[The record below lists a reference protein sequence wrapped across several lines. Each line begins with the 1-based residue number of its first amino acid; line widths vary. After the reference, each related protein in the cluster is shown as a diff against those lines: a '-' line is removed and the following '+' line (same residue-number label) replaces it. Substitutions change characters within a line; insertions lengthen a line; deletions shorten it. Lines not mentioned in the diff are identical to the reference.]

1 MCFQQVLGCFACLC
15 FGLLLLLLWLLV
27 VVVGCWL
34 LVVGCWLLVVG
45 CWLLVVGC
53 WLLVVGCWLLVVG
66 CWLLVVGC
74 CCGGGGGEG
83 AGDFCGCCLCHG
95 GCGGR
100 QVIFVVVALLVF
112 VCGVGLWARFVGAHV
127 TGTCNNI
134 YCTHRPRTQ
143 MSKCGK
149 VCLRILV

>member
-1 MCFQQVLGCFACLC
+1 M
-15 FGLLLLLLWLLV
+15 
-27 VVVGCWL
+27 
-34 LVVGCWLLVVG
+34 
-45 CWLLVVGC
+45 
-53 WLLVVGCWLLVVG
+53 
-66 CWLLVVGC
+66 VVGC
-74 CCGGGGGEG
+74 CCCCCCCGGGGGGGGSGGGGGGGGGEG

-127 TGTCNNI
+127 TGACNNI